1 MNPPA
6 AGHSGQDVLVSV
18 LRERAALRTLTE
30 AQWSALFPA
39 AEGARLLP
47 RLALDAER
55 LGLTTAL
62 PEWVRDR
69 LLSAQV
75 RGREYERVVKWEI
88 NRIHRALLP
97 IGLRPVLL
105 KGAAYVAASLP
116 SGVGRVVADVD
127 ILMSE
132 KDIPRA
138 EAALR
143 EHGWEFAPLSAY
155 DDRYYRQWMHELPP
169 MRHRERGTML
179 DVHHRL
185 LPKTGRVHPPT
196 GRLLEKAVEVNGA
209 AVLSP
214 EHMLL
219 HSAAHLFQD
228 GAVAGALRDVLD
240 LRDLLESFGENPE
253 FGGRLAEEATA
264 LDLGRPLFYAVR
276 YAAWLG
282 RDPES
287 RVVPDVSR
295 PSRALLVLMD
305 QLVTRTLMRPAGVLS
320 SAGAFA
326 LYVRSHWLRMPMR
339 QLLPHLITKALKK

>member
-1 MNPPA
+1 MNAPA
-6 AGHSGQDVLVSV
+6 AGHLGHDVLMSV
-18 LRERAALRTLTE
+18 LRERSALRTLTE
-30 AQWSALFPA
+30 AQWSALFSA

-55 LGLTTAL
+55 LGLTTGL
-62 PEWVRDR
+62 PAWVRDR
-69 LLSAQV
+69 LVSAQV
-75 RGREYERVVKWEI
+75 RGREYERVVKWEVS
-88 NRIHRALLP
+88 RVHRALLP
-97 IGLRPVLL
+97 IGLRPVFL
-105 KGAAYVAASLP
+105 KGAAYVAAKLP
-116 SGVGRVVADVD
+116 GGTGRVVADVD
-127 ILMSE
+127 ILLAEVDLS
-132 KDIPRA
+132 RA

-143 EHGWEFAPLSAY
+143 EHGWEFAPLSPY

-196 GRLLEKAVEVNGA
+196 ERLLEKAVEVNGA

-240 LRDLLESFGENPE
+240 LRDLLDAFGQDPG

-264 LDLGRPLFYAVR
+264 LGLGRPRFYAVR
-276 YAAWLG
+276 YATWVG
-282 RDPES
+282 CDPQS
-287 RVVPDVSR
+287 PVVPDVSR
-295 PSRALLVLMD
+295 PSGAILALMD
-305 QLVTRTLMRPAGVLS
+305 QLVTRTLMQPPGALS

-339 QLLPHLITKALKK
+339 QLVPHLITKALKR